1 MQTNMKVQ
9 ITRCIVGL
17 LLIGLCNL
25 GRSQSYSN
33 SLCLPVGY
41 TFGFFNGVWNTPRQ
55 AADGLVALRDLTG
68 TSYKSE
74 PIQYETFYNT
84 TGSVSGATGLED
96 VAEVFKQRAHEIDS
110 SGELESRFE
119 FFWESL
125 SGEKTFS
132 QRVINFY
139 PSAGL
144 LFEQLY
150 TQITSKL
157 MDAIAYLSSHPP
169 TEANYASHNTR
180 LSTLALQRQK
190 LILVAHSQGN
200 LFANHAYDFIVAKI
214 GAGSV
219 KVVHVAPASPTLR
232 GDDALAFIDLVI
244 NGLRIQGAT
253 SVPPTNI
260 SVSELPASLSDASGH
275 TLVGTYLDPSRG
287 GRTRVKSLIDVA
299 LDALKTPVPSA
310 NSTGSVGSFTI
321 TLTWDGT
328 GDVDLHTVEPNGAH
342 SFYGSRAGKVGYL
355 DVDNIVGLGPEHY
368 YASCDAAVLQTGIYH
383 VGINNYARAT
393 GRKAT
398 VQVSTSN
405 GGTLGT
411 RTLDVGPE
419 RGSSGDATPVQV
431 MNIAVSKDPMTAK
444 FSFSV
449 H

>member
-1 MQTNMKVQ
+1 MAVQTNMKVQ

-157 MDAIAYLSSHPP
+157 MDAIA
-169 TEANYASHNTR
+169 
-180 LSTLALQRQK
+180 
-190 LILVAHSQGN
+190 
-200 LFANHAYDFIVAKI
+200 
-214 GAGSV
+214 
-219 KVVHVAPASPTLR
+219 VV
-232 GDDALAFIDLVI
+232 
-244 NGLRIQGAT
+244 
-253 SVPPTNI
+253 
-260 SVSELPASLSDASGH
+260 
-275 TLVGTYLDPSRG
+275 
-287 GRTRVKSLIDVA
+287 
-299 LDALKTPVPSA
+299 
-310 NSTGSVGSFTI
+310 
-321 TLTWDGT
+321 
-328 GDVDLHTVEPNGAH
+328 
-342 SFYGSRAGKVGYL
+342 
-355 DVDNIVGLGPEHY
+355 
-368 YASCDAAVLQTGIYH
+368 
-383 VGINNYARAT
+383 
-393 GRKAT
+393 
-398 VQVSTSN
+398 
-405 GGTLGT
+405 
-411 RTLDVGPE
+411 
-419 RGSSGDATPVQV
+419 
-431 MNIAVSKDPMTAK
+431 
-444 FSFSV
+444 
-449 H
+449 